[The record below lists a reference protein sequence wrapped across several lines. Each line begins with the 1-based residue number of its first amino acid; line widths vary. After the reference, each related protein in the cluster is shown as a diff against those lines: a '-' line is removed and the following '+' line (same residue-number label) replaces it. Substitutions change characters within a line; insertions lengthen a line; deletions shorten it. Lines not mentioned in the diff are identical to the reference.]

1 MGKVYFH
8 SPSGEAELRGSERA
22 HAGWLTS
29 AIGIAALDLRVESL
43 RFIECE
49 FAGRVSRPEDV
60 AGAEVSLR
68 VGSASFALPSGRYD
82 AWEALLNTCLV
93 LGSEPLCFLARMH
106 AQCEIHAWVDGPDRA
121 WLAGVMGD
129 GCRVGLMRD
138 GQGWDD
144 VTALLRAR
152 SDEPVV
158 MSYSVCDQFPSRDV
172 AQWKPPLGEDGAPN
186 RDAWYDLD
194 EAERWRLAMAG
205 VQDMRFGPD
214 TLRRPFGHRKSAFD
228 IKREIHEATR

>member
-1 MGKVYFH
+1 M
-8 SPSGEAELRGSERA
+8 
-22 HAGWLTS
+22 TS
-29 AIGIAALDLRVESL
+29 AIGIAALDLSAESL
-43 RFIECE
+43 PFIERK

-60 AGAEVSLR
+60 AAAEVSLR
-68 VGSASFALPSGRYD
+68 VGSASFALPSGRYG
-82 AWEALLNTCLV
+82 AWEVLLNTCLV
-93 LGSEPLCFLARMH
+93 LGSDPLCFLARMH

-121 WLAGVMGD
+121 WLAGIIDEGR
-129 GCRVGLMRD
+129 RVGLMRD

-158 MSYSVCDQFPSRDV
+158 MSYSVCDQFPSRSV
-172 AQWKPPLGEDGAPN
+172 ANWTPPADEDGEPN

-194 EAERWRLAMAG
+194 EAERWRLAMDG
-205 VQDMRFGPD
+205 VQELRFGPE
-214 TLRRPFGHRKSAFD
+214 TLRTSFGHCKSALD